1 MVDAVTARSLID
13 AAVDRQ
19 VFVLDLGEDA
29 KYYEVNL
36 PRFTTWYSPGKRGLT
51 PELIALSHM
60 LKPKA
65 PLTEA
70 LSKED
75 RSQIEKIVK
84 KELDAF
90 AKQDKKDDVTLVKN
104 VLISFVKSLYAK
116 RSAWTSDLS
125 ADKTS

>member
-13 AAVDRQ
+13 SAVDRQ

-36 PRFTTWYSPGKRGLT
+36 PRFTTWYAPGRRGLT
-51 PELIALSHM
+51 PELIALNQM
-60 LKPKA
+60 LNPKSI
-65 PLTEA
+65 TEA

-75 RSQIEKIVK
+75 RSQVEKIVK
-84 KELDAF
+84 KELEAF
-90 AKQDKKDDVTLVKN
+90 AKQDKKDDLTLVKN

-116 RSAWTSDLS
+116 RGAWTSDLS